1 MPVALEMMCGKEAV
15 NGSLNL
21 GRLHLC
27 NLLPGNTT
35 GILKLRAV
43 PIQFEDNYFTERRIG
58 SEAGSYQG
66 P

>member
-1 MPVALEMMCGKEAV
+1 MPAPLEMMCGTEAV

-35 GILKLRAV
+35 GPL
-43 PIQFEDNYFTERRIG
+43 P
-58 SEAGSYQG
+58 SEKGTT
-66 P
+66 